1 MFTFVR
7 HYMNFI
13 LSNVLVNIKTSY
25 KMIAYSVC
33 TDKTFSSEYIWVSMR
48 ENLSP
53 GRLKSAY
60 SARILKKSRVASC
73 VVCVL
78 CLFLA
83 VMWVSLETA
92 IECFF

>member
-1 MFTFVR
+1 MQ
-7 HYMNFI
+7 
-13 LSNVLVNIKTSY
+13 SVLLTVFRTD
-25 KMIAYSVC
+25 SVE
-33 TDKTFSSEYIWVSMR
+33 KINIWVSMR

-73 VVCVL
+73 IVCVL
-78 CLFLA
+78 SLFLA

>member
-1 MFTFVR
+1 
-7 HYMNFI
+7 MNFI

-60 SARILKKSRVASC
+60 SARILKKKSC
-73 VVCVL
+73 CKL
-78 CLFLA
+78 CCLCFVFLPRGD
-83 VMWVSLETA
+83 VG
-92 IECFF
+92 